1 MEWRAKQPGKEFVGN
16 AIFHF
21 PFLICHLS
29 LPVVAPTTMKNE
41 NWKLARAFTLSK
53 TSAAGN
59 ANAPSRKLFQKEPD
73 TGETYND
80 RWRA

>member
-53 TSAAGN
+53 TCAGGGGG
-59 ANAPSRKLFQKEPD
+59 APRRPPVPKE
-73 TGETYND
+73 NNKK
-80 RWRA
+80 